1 MVESPDL
8 GGRAMDFTGTLSR
21 RERQIVDILY
31 RKGRATVA
39 EVMEEMA
46 DPPSYSAVRTT
57 LRILEEKGHVTH
69 VADGP
74 RYVYSPAVAPDS
86 ARKDALRHLVKTFF
100 DGSPERAAVALL
112 KMSDTLISEDQ
123 VERVRKEIHKAEEEG
138 R

>member
-1 MVESPDL
+1 VADIQ
-8 GGRAMDFTGTLSR
+8 GKLSR

-31 RKGRATVA
+31 RRGNATVA
-39 EVMEEMA
+39 EVMEEIP

-69 VADGP
+69 VEDGP
-74 RYVYSPAVAPDS
+74 RYVYSPSVAPDS
-86 ARKDALRHLVKTFF
+86 ARRDALRHLVRTFF

-112 KMSDTLISEDQ
+112 KMSDTVLSEDQ
-123 VERVRKEIHKAEEEG
+123 VERVRREIHRAEEDG

>member
-1 MVESPDL
+1 VDIQ
-8 GGRAMDFTGTLSR
+8 GKLSR
-21 RERQIVDILY
+21 RERQIVDSLY
-31 RKGRATVA
+31 RTGRATVA
-39 EVMEEMA
+39 EVMEEIP

-69 VADGP
+69 VEDGP

-86 ARKDALRHLVKTFF
+86 ARKDALRHVVRTFF

-112 KMSDTLISEDQ
+112 KMSDTVLSEDQ
-123 VERVRKEIHKAEEEG
+123 VERVRKEIHRAEEDG

>member
-1 MVESPDL
+1 
-8 GGRAMDFTGTLSR
+8 MDIQGKLSR

-39 EVMEEMA
+39 EVMEGMPDA
-46 DPPSYSAVRTT
+46 PSYSAVRTT

-69 VADGP
+69 VEEGP
-74 RYVYSPAVAPDS
+74 RYVYAPAVAPDS
-86 ARKDALRHLVKTFF
+86 ARKDALRHLVRTFF

-112 KMSDTLISEDQ
+112 KMSDTQISEEQ
-123 VERVRKEIHKAEEEG
+123 VDRVRDEIHRAEEDG

>member
-1 MVESPDL
+1 VDIQ
-8 GGRAMDFTGTLSR
+8 GKLSR

-31 RKGRATVA
+31 RTGRATVA
-39 EVMEEMA
+39 EVMEEIP

-69 VADGP
+69 VEDGP

-86 ARKDALRHLVKTFF
+86 ARKDALRHVVRTFF

-112 KMSDTLISEDQ
+112 KMSDTVLSEDQ
-123 VERVRKEIHKAEEEG
+123 VERVRKEIHRAEEDG